1 MNMYCPCGAP
11 IWVTAHWTGQE
22 IVLVL
27 HDGAHAFQRGAA
39 PLRFCTRCHRA
50 LALSELTWLPE
61 KSQPHQRQ
69 RNILIVEDD
78 DDLRLLLADLLAEA
92 GFQVRT
98 ARDGQEAL
106 ARLQQ
111 ERSGVVLLDWMLPG
125 LNGRQVLALV
135 EADPVLRTDVRVV
148 VMSADWRLEQE
159 QQVLESDVVAAR
171 LPKPFDP
178 QTVLDLAR
186 RLTQTPD

>member
-1 MNMYCPCGAP
+1 MCSHGVWEGSWYLPWHADLSKVDIIDGIIIQIHLAP
-11 IWVTAHWTGQE
+11 LIMLGGSWVFMPRR
-22 IVLVL
+22 VL
-27 HDGAHAFQRGAA
+27 HRLQGGF
-39 PLRFCTRCHRA
+39 A
-50 LALSELTWLPE
+50 L
-61 KSQPHQRQ
+61 QRQ

-92 GFQVRT
+92 GFPVRT

-106 ARLQQ
+106 ARLRQ
-111 ERSGVVLLDWMLPG
+111 EHSGVVLLDWMLPG

-135 EADPVLRTDVRVV
+135 EADPTLRADVKVV

-159 QQVLESDVVAAR
+159 RQVLESDVVAAR

-178 QTVLDLAR
+178 ETLAR
-186 RLTQTPD
+186 HLTQTHS